1 MNRFPE
7 SLRSQL
13 KNVHTYVVTP
23 FDRSDP
29 LQVDLEA
36 LRGNLRF
43 LVDAGVRVVAM
54 CGGTGEFEALSPAEF
69 LEVTRVAQETVGQ
82 QALVVATV
90 PGNLPV
96 ASELLAA
103 YHALGVQAVLGMPPL
118 IRGQI
123 PRDTDGVVAYFR
135 LLCDAAPLAVMPYN
149 TQGWPAEMFCRFA
162 EIDGIIAVKDPCF
175 HPHELYKAIQRLGDR
190 FVWIGNKQHDPGVV
204 QLRYQMG
211 VEAFTSGQS
220 NFWPAPE
227 LDLHVAASRQDWDRC
242 VELQRQCA
250 PLERLRMQSDDAAM
264 VKACLDLVGLYG
276 GPVRPPRCGID
287 SAGRQQIESSLA
299 ALDVPRAGG

>member
-1 MNRFPE
+1 MHRFPDT
-7 SLRSQL
+7 LRDQL

-23 FDRSDP
+23 FCQQDP
-29 LQVDLEA
+29 LQVDWEA

-43 LVDAGVRVVAM
+43 LIDAGVRVVAV

-69 LEVTRVAQETVGQ
+69 LEVTRVAQETVGND
-82 QALVVATV
+82 ALVVATV
-90 PGNLPV
+90 PGNLAV
-96 ASELLAA
+96 ASELLGA
-103 YHALGVQAVLGMPPL
+103 YEQLGIQAVLGMPPL

-123 PRDTDGVVAYFR
+123 PRDMDGVISYFR
-135 LLCDAAPLAVMPYN
+135 LLCAATPLAVMPYN

-175 HPHELYKAIQRLGDR
+175 HPHELFKAIQLLGTR

-227 LDLHVAASRQDWDRC
+227 LELHAAATRQDWQRC
-242 VELQRQCA
+242 VELQQQCA

-264 VKACLDLVGLYG
+264 VKACMDLVGLYG
-276 GPVRPPRCGID
+276 GPVRPPRCEID
-287 SAGRQQIESSLA
+287 PA
-299 ALDVPRAGG
+299 ARETLRATLGTLEVPRAGA